1 MRILVTGGAGFL
13 GSSLVES
20 LVNLGHDVIV
30 IDNCWRGSKENLRMV
45 EDNITFIK
53 GDACVST
60 TYEMIANPSSVDIV
74 YHLAAINGT
83 KWFHEEPRMV
93 MDVNLNSTLR
103 SLEFAEEYNCRY
115 VFTSSPEAY
124 GESEIMPL
132 GGDEASVFPVAHEH
146 QRHAYG
152 ASKYLGELAVQHAV
166 RQGLDARIVRPF
178 NGYGPRLLGN
188 EYGQVVAMM
197 LQRAVH
203 QGEIIVHGD
212 GLQTRSLTYI
222 DDLVRGIE
230 AAGLVE
236 GLEGMSLN
244 LGSEEECTMLD
255 LAQRVAELVG
265 NETGHTVRIRY
276 EQGHPGDSKRRLPN
290 LEQTKKHLD
299 WQAHTTLED
308 GLGQT
313 LRSML

>member
-30 IDNCWRGSKENLRMV
+30 IDNCWRGLKENLRMV

-197 LQRAVH
+197 LQRAV
-203 QGEIIVHGD
+203 QQREIIVHGD

-299 WQAHTTLED
+299 WQAQTTLED

>member
-255 LAQRVAELVG
+255 LAQRVAKLVG

-299 WQAHTTLED
+299 WQAYTTLED

>member
-20 LVNLGHDVIV
+20 LVEHGHAVIV

-45 EDNITFIK
+45 EDQITFIE

-60 TYEMIANPSSVDIV
+60 TYEMISDPGSVDIV

-103 SLEFAEEYNCRY
+103 SLEFAEQNNCRY

-132 GGDEASVFPVAHEH
+132 GGDEASVFPVSHEH

-152 ASKYLGELAVQHAV
+152 ASKYLGELAVQHSV

-178 NGYGPRLLGN
+178 NGYGPRLLGS

-197 LQRAVH
+197 LQRAVQ

-212 GLQTRSLTYI
+212 GSQTRSLTYI

-265 NETGHTVRIRY
+265 NETAQTVRIRY

-290 LEQTKKHLD
+290 LDQTKKYLN
-299 WQAHTTLED
+299 WQAHTTLAD
-308 GLGQT
+308 GLDQT

>member
-20 LVNLGHDVIV
+20 LVQKGHDVVV

-45 EDNITFIK
+45 ENSITFIK

-60 TYEMIANPSSVDIV
+60 TYEMIENPSSVDLV

-103 SLEFAEEYNCRY
+103 SLDFAEENNCRY

-132 GGDEASVFPVAHEH
+132 GGDEASVFPVAQEH

-197 LQRAVH
+197 LQCAV
-203 QGEIIVHGD
+203 QRGEIIVHGD
-212 GLQTRSLTYI
+212 GSQTRSLTYI

-230 AAGLVE
+230 AAGMFE

-255 LAQRVAELVG
+255 LAQRIAELIG
-265 NETGHTVRIRY
+265 NETGHTIRIRY

-290 LEQTKKHLD
+290 LEQTKKHLN
-299 WQAHTTLED
+299 WQASTTLED
-308 GLGQT
+308 GLTQT

>member
-20 LVNLGHDVIV
+20 LVNHGHEVIV
-30 IDNCWRGSKENLRMV
+30 IDNCWRGSKANLRMV
-45 EDNITFIK
+45 ENSITFIE
-53 GDACVST
+53 GDACVPD
-60 TYEMIANPSSVDIV
+60 TYQMIANPRSVDIV

-103 SLEFAEEYNCRY
+103 SLEFAEENNCRY

-203 QGEIIVHGD
+203 QQEIIVHGD
-212 GLQTRSLTYI
+212 GSQTRSLTYI

-236 GLEGMSLN
+236 GLEGTSLN

-265 NETGHTVRIRY
+265 HGTGHMVQIRY

-290 LEQTKKHLD
+290 LEQTKKHLN
-299 WQAHTTLED
+299 WQASTTLED
-308 GLGQT
+308 GLTQT

>member
-255 LAQRVAELVG
+255 LAQRVAKLVG
-265 NETGHTVRIRY
+265 NETGHTVRIHY